1 MLHIESATLHSK
13 GNWHVSLEFYLLI
26 PSAEKR
32 GCFISVSLIEISG
45 LFLLVGT
52 PLWIVMALN
61 TQNYFKWNFSISCS
75 HHCTTYRLVPSIYGT
90 CVCLLEQFPTAFAGQ
105 HSQELKGYFRRS
117 NRALVKSAA
126 FVFTCSSAG
135 VLVMDLLELCFMS
148 SGALLRSSWALFSA
162 GYGAVVEMI
171 STSEHHF

>member
-1 MLHIESATLHSK
+1 MSSWK
-13 GNWHVSLEFYLLI
+13 FYLLF

-61 TQNYFKWNFSISCS
+61 AQNYCKWNFSISCT
-75 HHCTTYRLVPSIYGT
+75 HPCTNYHLVPSSYGT
-90 CVCLLEQFPTAFAGQ
+90 CVCPLEQFPTVFVGQ
-105 HSQELKGYFRRS
+105 LSQELKGYFWRS
-117 NRALVKSAA
+117 NRVLVKSAV
-126 FVFTCSSAG
+126 FVITYSSAG
-135 VLVMDLLELCFMS
+135 VLLMELLELRFMS

-162 GYGAVVEMI
+162 RYGAVVEMI